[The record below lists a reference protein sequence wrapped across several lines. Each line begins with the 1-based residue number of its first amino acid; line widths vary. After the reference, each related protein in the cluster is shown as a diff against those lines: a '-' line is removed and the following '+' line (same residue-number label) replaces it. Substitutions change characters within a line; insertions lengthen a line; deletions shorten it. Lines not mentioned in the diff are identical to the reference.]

1 MCASPLSFLRAGP
14 PPPRVA
20 ILADALFFAR
30 AVPIAP
36 AATPGEVVTQVELA
50 VEALAPFPL
59 GQLFYGH
66 YWTPGSPRALVYAS
80 YRRRFTV
87 EQTSAWIGADW
98 VLPAFAA
105 LLGAE
110 VGPATTVVL
119 ATADGLTAIHWE
131 QGPVPAVVLT
141 RPIPPGAS
149 DEVRAALRGDLLRAV
164 GESRTVLDLPS
175 PPVPQP
181 ARTDREVVFASGDLR
196 SRLPLAALTALDV
209 RDRREL
215 AAVRRARARDVVLW
229 RVLTGS
235 IAACAVLAVG
245 ELALAGSGLWQRAR
259 LVQLNAQSPVV
270 GRIMQEQEL
279 ANRITE
285 LSTRRLLPLEMIS
298 LVAAKKPAS
307 IQFLRASTSGLSTL
321 NVDAQTNNAGE
332 IGTFRTAL
340 ETLPECD
347 HVEVRLLGSR
357 DNLTPFTLIVTF
369 RPSALK
375 PMAPPSS
382 S

>member
-1 MCASPLSFLRAGP
+1 VVVLPDSM
-14 PPPRVA
+14 
-20 ILADALFFAR
+20 FFSR

-36 AATPGEVVTQVELA
+36 AATPAEVVTQVELA

-59 GQLFYGH
+59 GQLFYG
-66 YWTPGSPRALVYAS
+66 YFWTPGSDRAFVYAS

-87 EQTSAWIGADW
+87 EQTTAWSGAEW
-98 VLPAFAA
+98 VLPAFATV
-105 LLGAE
+105 LGAE
-110 VGPATTVVL
+110 PAPAPATTLVL
-119 ATADGLTAIHWE
+119 AAPESLTALHWDH
-131 QGPVPAVVLT
+131 GPVPAVVLT
-141 RPIPPGAS
+141 RPLPPDAS
-149 DEVRAALRGDLLRAV
+149 EEVRAALRGDLLRAL
-164 GESRTVLDLPS
+164 GGTRTIIDLLA

-181 ARTDREVVFASGDLR
+181 ARTDREVVFASGNFR

-209 RDRREL
+209 RDRADL
-215 AAVRRARARDVVLW
+215 AAVRRARARDVILW
-229 RVLTGS
+229 RVLLGS
-235 IAACAVLAVG
+235 AAACVLLALG
-245 ELALAGSGLWQRAR
+245 EVALAGSGLWQRAR
-259 LVQLNAQSPVV
+259 LVKLNAQSPVV
-270 GRIMQEQEL
+270 GRIMQEQQL

-307 IQFLRASTSGLSTL
+307 IQFLRATTSGLTTL

-347 HVEVRLLGSR
+347 RVEVRLLGSR
-357 DNLTPFTLIVTF
+357 DNLTPFTLVVTF
-369 RPSALK
+369 RPEALK